1 MTKTL
6 RCAVTL
12 AVLMCALPARAQ
24 VPAVPPVPPLPPA
37 IPVAPVPPPPP
48 LPPEFDGFRYF
59 DFDGFTRFD
68 PDAFRELDLDAFKVD
83 MDAFKVDM
91 DAWKAEFDAVKDS
104 LTAFRFDPPIDLALQ
119 RPGTAVP
126 VPTQGRGPFVTVNNA
141 EGLYEQARGL
151 IERDQYARAVE
162 AFDRLIVSG
171 GTRADASMYWKAYS
185 LSKVARTQDA
195 LATLADMQKRFPSSR
210 WIDAA
215 RSLEIEIKQAAGQAV
230 SAESQTNDEIRLL
243 ALQGMMRSDP
253 DTTLPI
259 VEKMLAGTGSVRVKE
274 RALFVVSQ
282 SRTPRSR
289 EIIANVAK
297 GASNPDLQV
306 RAISLLGQMSGTE
319 SRQALADIYRGSSNA
334 DVKRAVLRS
343 LASAN
348 AFDELTTIARSEK
361 DVELRRSAIR
371 YLASTNRPE
380 AAETLRTIYLGDAT
394 VETRR
399 DIIRALSTNR
409 SGAKPLVDL
418 ARAEQNIDLKTEIVR
433 VLSNMRDPVASG
445 YLLELLKQP

>member
-6 RCAVTL
+6 RCAVTC

-24 VPAVPPVPPLPPA
+24 LPAVPPVPPLPPA
-37 IPVAPVPPPPP
+37 AAPIPPPPP
-48 LPPEFDGFRYF
+48 LPPQRPLVFNEFRYA
-59 DFDGFTRFD
+59 DFDDFRRF
-68 PDAFRELDLDAFKVD
+68 DLDAFRDLDFDQFRVD

-91 DAWKAEFDAVKDS
+91 DAWKADFDAMGTTPFVFEPS
-104 LTAFRFDPPIDLALQ
+104 FNFARQTPV
-119 RPGTAVP
+119 TAVP
-126 VPTQGRGPFVTVNNA
+126 QPAPRPGGFAIVSNP
-141 EGLYEQARGL
+141 EGAYEQARGL

-162 AFDRLIVSG
+162 AFDRLIAAN
-171 GTRADASMYWKAYS
+171 GTRTDAAMYWKAYS
-185 LSKVARTQDA
+185 LSKVARMPEA
-195 LATLADMQKRFPSSR
+195 LTTLADMQKRFPTSR

-230 SAESQTNDEIRLL
+230 SADNQNNDEIRLL

-253 DTTLPI
+253 DATLPI
-259 VEKMLAGTGSVRVKE
+259 VEKMLSGNASVRVKE

-297 GASNPDLQV
+297 GSSNPDLQV

-319 SRQALADIYRGSSNA
+319 SRQALADIYRGASNA

-343 LASAN
+343 LSSAN
-348 AFDELTTIARSEK
+348 AFEELTTIARAEK
-361 DVELRRSAIR
+361 DPELRRLAIR

-399 DIIRALSTNR
+399 DIVRALSSNR

-418 ARAEQNIDLKTEIVR
+418 ARSEKNIELKTEIVR
-433 VLSNMRDPVASG
+433 VLSNMRDPVARD
-445 YLLELLKQP
+445 YMLELLKQP